1 MERDIFRI
9 WFMSFL
15 LAIYELSVD
24 KKSLR
29 VGILTSIEWHTT
41 HRSLPVDGINF
52 WRFGNHPRLK
62 FG

>member
-1 MERDIFRI
+1 
-9 WFMSFL
+9 MSFL

-52 WRFGNHPRLK
+52 WRFGNHPGLK